1 MRSLISA
8 LILALSAAVATAAD
22 PPRLEPRQG
31 TASLSTLS
39 CASTIYTKLQVDA
52 AVAEACRLYAAGKQI
67 GSRLYPHTFNNA
79 ERLTF
84 AVAGPYQEFPILS
97 SGAIYAGSTSSLASF
112 DSEKKWN

>member
-1 MRSLISA
+1 MRGLIPT
-8 LILALSAAVATAAD
+8 LILALSAAVVTAAD

-67 GSRLYPHTFNNA
+67 GARLYPHAFNNA

-97 SGAIYAGSTSSLASF
+97 SGAIYVGSTSSLASF
-112 DSEKKWN
+112 NSEKKWN